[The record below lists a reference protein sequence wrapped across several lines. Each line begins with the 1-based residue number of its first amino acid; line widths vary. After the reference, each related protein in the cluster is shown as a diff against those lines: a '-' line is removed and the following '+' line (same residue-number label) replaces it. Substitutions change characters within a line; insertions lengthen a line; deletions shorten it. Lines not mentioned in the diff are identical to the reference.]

1 MMNRKSSRKPGV
13 QRKAHFTRP
22 LHRKCLEFRAAL
34 SKGLRKALGKR
45 SLTVRKGD
53 TVKVM
58 RGGHRG
64 FSGKVAKMKAIKYQV
79 FLEKLNRK
87 KADGTEVLV
96 PLKASNLMITELEK
110 SDEKRVKG
118 MKIKG
123 RADAKA
129 ADKKGAKKDVK
140 KDEKKAEGK
149 EKK

>member
-1 MMNRKSSRKPGV
+1 MMNKISSKKPGV
-13 QRKAHFTRP
+13 QRKAHFTRH
-22 LHRKCLEFRAAL
+22 LHRKCLEFRASL
-34 SKGLRKALGKR
+34 SKELRKALGKR

-87 KADGTEVLV
+87 KTDGTEVLI

-123 RADAKA
+123 KAMGNDAK
-129 ADKKGAKKDVK
+129 KEVK
-140 KDEKKAEGK
+140 KDEKKADV
-149 EKK
+149 KKVK